1 MSQPIHAMDAGLA
14 RHLAENL
21 PEAEVLRLEVIK
33 NHPCHAPAD
42 LGQNRPNGPPH
53 PPSSPNFRG
62 LNLVSRFFP
71 DANRE
76 TNGHTTG
83 RTPGGK
89 RLPNR
94 AKGMR
99 MDSVNSLNIRVASR
113 HSADYAEAR

>member
-62 LNLVSRFFP
+62 LNLVSRFFQ
-71 DANRE
+71 
-76 TNGHTTG
+76 T
-83 RTPGGK
+83 RTGK
-89 RLPNR
+89 RMDTRPAAPLAANGFQTGPR
-94 AKGMR
+94 A
-99 MDSVNSLNIRVASR
+99 
-113 HSADYAEAR
+113 